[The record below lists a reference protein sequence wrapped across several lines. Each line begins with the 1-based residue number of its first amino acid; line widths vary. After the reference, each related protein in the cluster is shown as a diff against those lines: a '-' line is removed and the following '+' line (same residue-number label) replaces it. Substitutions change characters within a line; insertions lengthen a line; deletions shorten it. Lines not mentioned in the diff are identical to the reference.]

1 GLIVQ
6 GEHAVP
12 WCPRDNNAV
21 GAHDT
26 KGDVDPELK
35 EFIWA
40 KFRLKGSDLILMAG
54 TTRPDAL
61 LGQTNLWV
69 DPNGSYAIAKVKNE
83 KWVVG
88 KESIGKIRQQCDPDA
103 KIIGEIKAKELI
115 GKWVKGPAVG
125 YELYIL
131 PAWFID
137 GKVGSGL
144 VYSALEDPVD
154 LYELRKIQSDEK
166 LIAEYKLDREVV
178 KKLKP
183 IPIIDVDG
191 MGKDLGDS
199 IGKEFGITS
208 AEQKDKLEEA
218 KGELNRR
225 VFRKGKMNESCGKYS
240 KMSVPN
246 CQEAIKKELIGS
258 NDAVMFWEI
267 DNAPV
272 YCRCGAEVVPNVVRN
287 QWFIDYGKEE
297 WKQKAR
303 DCVDGMSIIPE
314 KNRADY
320 LYTIGWLKEKAC
332 TRAAG
337 LGTRFPFD
345 QTQMIEALSDSTIYM
360 AFYTIAHL
368 LKDIDEKELTEE
380 FFDYVFYGKE
390 MNGAEHK
397 TQDAKLKTQDAGHKT
412 LDARLTKCRESFLYW
427 YPLDSRHSGADL
439 VRNHLPFFIMNHA
452 VLFPKEQW
460 PKQIAVNGFVL
471 MDGKKMSKS
480 MGNILPLRKAITEYG
495 ADVIR
500 FSVVSGADLT
510 QDTDFNKT
518 VAEGTIT
525 RLNYISKLMAESV
538 KAKKTA
544 HTRIEKWLLSRLN
557 RKIKLAS
564 GLYEKLA
571 LRELSLEI
579 FYGVYDDLKW
589 YAKRTDKPNLHDF
602 FSKWIILISP
612 FMPHY
617 AEEFWQ
623 EIGGKGLVVEA
634 KFPEADEKEIND
646 SVEIGEELV
655 KRVRD
660 DIENLQGILK
670 VKPKKVNIFIANG
683 TKRKIY
689 ELIAKEKKFELIM
702 KGASQDSELKTHMD
716 IVQKMAKAFVK
727 NAYSLP
733 PVLSSKDELN
743 ALKDA
748 ESFLAKEFECEVEV
762 MDEEKSKNERA
773 KNSLPNKPSIAF
785 E

>member
-1 GLIVQ
+1 
-6 GEHAVP
+6 
-12 WCPRDNNAV
+12 
-21 GAHDT
+21 
-26 KGDVDPELK
+26 
-35 EFIWA
+35 
-40 KFRLKGSDLILMAG
+40 
-54 TTRPDAL
+54 
-61 LGQTNLWV
+61 
-69 DPNGSYAIAKVKNE
+69 
-83 KWVVG
+83 
-88 KESIGKIRQQCDPDA
+88 
-103 KIIGEIKAKELI
+103 
-115 GKWVKGPAVG
+115 
-125 YELYIL
+125 
-131 PAWFID
+131 
-137 GKVGSGL
+137 
-144 VYSALEDPVD
+144 
-154 LYELRKIQSDEK
+154 
-166 LIAEYKLDREVV
+166 
-178 KKLKP
+178 
-183 IPIIDVDG
+183 
-191 MGKDLGDS
+191 
-199 IGKEFGITS
+199 
-208 AEQKDKLEEA
+208 
-218 KGELNRR
+218 
-225 VFRKGKMNESCGKYS
+225 
-240 KMSVPN
+240 
-246 CQEAIKKELIGS
+246 
-258 NDAVMFWEI
+258 
-267 DNAPV
+267 
-272 YCRCGAEVVPNVVRN
+272 
-287 QWFIDYGKEE
+287 
-297 WKQKAR
+297 
-303 DCVDGMSIIPE
+303 
-314 KNRADY
+314 
-320 LYTIGWLKEKAC
+320 
-332 TRAAG
+332 
-337 LGTRFPFD
+337 
-345 QTQMIEALSDSTIYM
+345 MIEALSDSTIYM